1 MIMKT
6 IEALRQL
13 QQLIKQWKREQHTLW
28 STEDIVTLIVDDL
41 NPHLYIST
49 CYLAKLQIRKLL
61 AYCDAFGLYMHIE
74 VNSKDNIKV
83 LIIISSI

>member
-1 MIMKT
+1 MIMET

-13 QQLIKQWKREQHTLW
+13 QQLIEQWKREPYTLW
-28 STEDIVTLIVDDL
+28 STEDIATLIVDDL
-41 NPHLYIST
+41 NPHLDISK
-49 CYLAKLQIRKLL
+49 CYLEKFQIRKLL
-61 AYCDAFGLYMHIE
+61 AYCDAFGLHMQIE